1 MALIT
6 EIRKK
11 NWLLIVLL
19 ALGLGGFVVMDMV
32 NAGSR
37 AAGNDTTIGIV
48 NGQKIDYQDF
58 QKAERILYPNSNPED
73 VYSQRNY
80 IWNYMV
86 EEKLLAEEAEDLGLS
101 VGEQELEDLQY
112 GQRLSPIVQRNF
124 RDQNTGQ
131 VDRQNLEQIKSILG
145 TGQRPDLDEFWGFQ
159 QGEIKKE
166 RLQRKLTNIVK
177 KGIYTPTWLALQLQS
192 EQGSSMDAKYVAIPV
207 DKVDDSE
214 VTLTDEDYKNFM
226 KENEGLINRKEEF
239 RTVDFV
245 VFNVIPTPD
254 DTLKVRELIAERV
267 EPFKESTDDSLF
279 VENNFGVMEATYFKK
294 DDLSAAIADTVFDL
308 PVGTVYGPYQDE
320 AEFRVLKVI
329 DKKII
334 PDSVKARHIL
344 IQAKTQEE
352 ASTAYNI
359 IDSLKTVIEGGI
371 ESFDSLALR
380 YSQDGSRDKG
390 GDLGWSAAGRMVK
403 PFNDV
408 LFYEA
413 EPGELKIVLT
423 QFGVHLV
430 EVTDRKFIENE
441 PGVKLA
447 YLIEPIVPSEE
458 TQSAV
463 EDKAREFIGNNRTLE
478 AMKKAVEANPELSL
492 ETAQGLTAS
501 AFQFSNLGGS
511 ETSRQIIRWAF
522 NEKTEVGSVAPD
534 IYVYDEPTLFY
545 DARYVVPALRSKVK
559 PGISTL
565 EEVKENF
572 EEQVKAKK
580 KAQVLASKITSK
592 DLNAIASQFGVQ
604 VDTLNNVNFNMSYLP
619 GMGNETSLIGRLS
632 LMQRGEV
639 SEPIIGQGAVFVVE
653 VISRTEASLST
664 DITAFRQQV
673 SMAARGSVDS
683 RLMEA
688 IKDEA
693 KIKDN
698 RIKFVNL

>member
-1 MALIT
+1 MALIS

-11 NWLLIVLL
+11 SWLLILL
-19 ALGLGGFVVMDMV
+19 VALGMGGFVVMDMV

-37 AAGNDTTIGIV
+37 AAGNDTTIGVV
-48 NGQKIDYQDF
+48 NGEKIDYQEF
-58 QKAERILYPNSNPED
+58 QKAERILYPNDKED
-73 VYSQRNY
+73 VYGQRNY

-86 EEKLLAEEAEDLGLS
+86 EEKLINDEAEDLGLNI
-101 VGEQELEDLQY
+101 GDQELEDLQY
-112 GQRLSPIVQRNF
+112 GQRLSPVIQRNF

-131 VDRQNLEQIKSILG
+131 VDRQNLEQIKGILG
-145 TGQRPDLDEFWGFQ
+145 TGEKPELDEFWGFQ

-166 RLQRKLTNIVK
+166 RLQRKLVNIVK
-177 KGIYTPTWLALQLQS
+177 KGIYTPTWLALQLQA
-192 EQGSSMDAKYVAIPV
+192 EQGSSMDAKYVAIPL

-214 VTLTDEDYKNFM
+214 VTVTDDDYKNFM
-226 KENEGLINRKEEF
+226 KESEGLLKRKEEF

-254 DTLKVRELIAERV
+254 DTVKVREAIAERV
-267 EPFKESTDDSLF
+267 TPFKESTDDSLF
-279 VENNFGVMEATYFKK
+279 VENNFGKMEAIYFKK

-308 PVGTVYGPYQDE
+308 PIGTVYGPYIDE
-320 AEFRVLKVI
+320 GEFRVLKII

-352 ASTAYNI
+352 AATAYNL
-359 IDSLKTVIEGGI
+359 IDSLKTVIESGV

-413 EPGELKIVLT
+413 KGSELKIVLT
-423 QFGVHLV
+423 QFGIHLV
-430 EVTDRKFIENE
+430 QVTDRKFIENE

-458 TQSAV
+458 TQTAM
-463 EDKAREFIGNNRTLE
+463 EDKAREFIGNNRTLD
-478 AMKKAVEANPELSL
+478 AMKKAVEANPELSI
-492 ETAQGLTAS
+492 ETAQGLTANS
-501 AFQFSNLGGS
+501 YQFSNLGS
-511 ETSRQIIRWAF
+511 TETSREIIRWAF
-522 NEKTEVGSVAPD
+522 DPDTEVGSVAPD

-545 DARYVVPALRSKVK
+545 DARFIVPALRSKVK

-565 EEVKENF
+565 KEVKENF
-572 EEQVKAKK
+572 VDQVKAKK
-580 KAQVLASKITSK
+580 KAEILASKITSK
-592 DLNAIASQFGVQ
+592 DLNAIASQFGVE

-639 SEPIIGQGAVFVVE
+639 SEPIKGQNAVYVVE
-653 VISRTEASLST
+653 VISKTEASLST

-673 SMAARGSVDS
+673 SMAARGSVDT

-688 IKDEA
+688 VKAEA

-698 RIKFVNL
+698 RYTFY

>member
-1 MALIT
+1 MALIS

-11 NWLLIVLL
+11 SWLLIVLL

-37 AAGNDTTIGIV
+37 ASGNDTTIGVV
-48 NGQKIDYQDF
+48 NGQKIDYQEF
-58 QKAERILYPNSNPED
+58 QKAERILYPNDRED
-73 VYSQRNY
+73 VYGQRNY

-86 EEKLLAEEAEDLGLS
+86 EEKLINEEAEELGLN
-101 VGEQELEDLQY
+101 VGDQELEDLQY
-112 GQRLSPIVQRNF
+112 GQRLSPIIQRNF

-131 VDRQNLEQIKSILG
+131 VDRQNLEQIKGIIG
-145 TGQRPDLDEFWGFQ
+145 TGQRPDLDEFWAFQ
-159 QGEIKKE
+159 QGEIRKE

-226 KENEGLINRKEEF
+226 KENEGLLKRKEEF

-254 DTLKVRELIAERV
+254 DTMKVREAIAERV
-267 EPFKESTDDSLF
+267 EPFKATTDDSLF
-279 VENNFGVMEATYFKK
+279 VENNFGVMDVVYFKK
-294 DDLSAAIADTVFDL
+294 DDLSAAIADTIFDM
-308 PVGTVYGPYQDE
+308 PVGTVYGPYMDE
-320 AEFRVLKVI
+320 NEFRVVKVL

-334 PDSVKARHIL
+334 PDSVKSRHIL

-352 ASTAYNI
+352 AASAYNL
-359 IDSLKTVIEGGI
+359 IDSLKTVIESGVAR
-371 ESFDSLALR
+371 FDSLAKQ
-380 YSQDGSRDKG
+380 YSQDGSRDQG

-458 TQSAV
+458 TQSAM

-478 AMKKAVEANPELSL
+478 SMKKAVEANPELSI
-492 ETAQGLTAS
+492 ETAQGLTANS
-501 AFQFSNLGGS
+501 YQFSNLGS
-511 ETSRQIIRWAF
+511 AETSREIIRWAF
-522 NEKTEVGSVAPD
+522 DPDTEVGSVAPD

-545 DARYVVPALRSKVK
+545 DARYIVPALKSKVK

-565 EEVKENF
+565 AEVKENF
-572 EEQVKAKK
+572 AEQVKAKK
-580 KAQVLASKITSK
+580 
-592 DLNAIASQFGVQ
+592 
-604 VDTLNNVNFNMSYLP
+604 
-619 GMGNETSLIGRLS
+619 E
-632 LMQRGEV
+632 
-639 SEPIIGQGAVFVVE
+639 
-653 VISRTEASLST
+653 SRNTC
-664 DITAFRQQV
+664 F
-673 SMAARGSVDS
+673 
-683 RLMEA
+683 
-688 IKDEA
+688 
-693 KIKDN
+693 
-698 RIKFVNL
+698 